1 MDIEKRS
8 ATDIKAEGRKLVGY
22 AAVFGAE
29 TRIADFREAIAPGA
43 FSASLASG
51 KDILALQDHDSG
63 KVLARTKS
71 GTLRLSE
78 DTRGL
83 RFEIDMPDTQLG
95 RDLLTMAERGDVG
108 GMSFG
113 FHVREGGES
122 WQGDRRELRSVELHE
137 ISVVQSFPAYPQTSV
152 SARSRMTP
160 DGAASRARTLILLE
174 LEGVTHGIA

>member
-1 MDIEKRS
+1 MKIEKRA

-29 TRIADFREAIAPGA
+29 TRIADFREVIASGA

-51 KDILALQDHDSG
+51 KDILALQDHDAG

-71 GTLRLSE
+71 GTLRLAE
-78 DTRGL
+78 DSRGL

-113 FHVREGGES
+113 FQVREGGEA
-122 WQGDRRELRSVELHE
+122 WDGDRRELRSLELFE
-137 ISVVQSFPAYPQTSV
+137 ISVVQSFPAYPQTEV
-152 SARSRMTP
+152 SARAK
-160 DGAASRARTLILLE
+160 DADFVASRYRTIRILE
-174 LEGVTHGIA
+174 LEGVCHVAV